1 MSLKEEERNIIVSME
16 MEKAEQTFA
25 ESEVL
30 KNAGLWSNL
39 ANRLYYALFHAVSAM
54 LIHDR
59 REVGTHRGV
68 VLRFQQYYVKTGIF
82 TTEDGAFYS
91 QMQSLREKADYNCY
105 FDVVKA
111 DILPR
116 IEPTRQLIDK
126 IKHYITETY
135 YNIV

>member
-1 MSLKEEERNIIVSME
+1 MSLKEEERNIIVGME

-39 ANRLYYALFHAVSAM
+39 ANRLYYSLFHAVSAM
-54 LIHDR
+54 LIHDH
-59 REVGTHRGV
+59 REVGTHKGV

-82 TTEDGAFYS
+82 TVEEGAFYS

-105 FDVVKA
+105 FNVVEA
-111 DILPR
+111 DIVPR
-116 IEPTRQLIDK
+116 IEPTLKLIEK
-126 IKHYITETY
+126 IKQYIK
-135 YNIV
+135 

>member
-1 MSLKEEERNIIVSME
+1 MSLKEEERQILVSME
-16 MEKAEQTFA
+16 IEKAEQTFA

-54 LIHDR
+54 LIHDHH
-59 REVGTHRGV
+59 EVGTHKGA
-68 VLRFQQYYVKTGIF
+68 VLRFQQYYVKTGVF
-82 TTEDGAFYS
+82 TIEEGAFYS

-105 FDVVKA
+105 FNVVEA

-116 IEPTRQLIDK
+116 IEPTHQFIEK
-126 IKHYITETY
+126 IKHYITKIE
-135 YNIV
+135 